1 MSRNYRVSW
10 ITLILIKRGWF
21 TKAEYFAEFAP
32 EYIDPN
38 TREKQIGR
46 DIRVVKDVF
55 EDYGYGKVVY
65 NLAEKRYEVLENEQ

>member
-10 ITLILIKRGWF
+10 ITLTLMKRGWF

-32 EYIDPN
+32 EYIGPS

-55 EDYGYGKVVY
+55 DDYGYGKVVY
-65 NLAEKRYEVLENEQ
+65 NLADKRYEVLGNEI

>member
-10 ITLILIKRGWF
+10 ITLNLMKRGWF

-55 EDYGYGKVVY
+55 DDYGCGKVVY
-65 NLAEKRYEVLENEQ
+65 NLADKRYEVLGNEI

>member
-10 ITLILIKRGWF
+10 ITAILIKRGWF

-38 TREKQIGR
+38 TREKQIVR

-55 EDYGYGKVVY
+55 EDYVFGKVVY
-65 NLAEKRYEVLENEQ
+65 NLGDKRYEVLDNE

>member
-1 MSRNYRVSW
+1 MNRNYRVSW
-10 ITLILIKRGWF
+10 ITATLMKQGWF
-21 TKAEYFAEFAP
+21 TKAEYFSEFAP

-65 NLAEKRYEVLENEQ
+65 NLGDKRYEVLDNE

>member
-10 ITLILIKRGWF
+10 ITLTLIKRGWF

-32 EYIDPN
+32 EYIDPD

-55 EDYGYGKVVY
+55 DDYGYGKVFY
-65 NLAEKRYEVLENEQ
+65 NLADKRYEVLDNDI

>member
-10 ITLILIKRGWF
+10 ITLTLMKRGWF
-21 TKAEYFAEFAP
+21 TKAEYFAEFVP

-46 DIRVVKDVF
+46 DIRAVKDVF
-55 EDYGYGKVVY
+55 DDYGYGKVVY
-65 NLAEKRYEVLENEQ
+65 NLGDKRYEVLGNE

>member
-1 MSRNYRVSW
+1 MNINYRVSW
-10 ITLILIKRGWF
+10 ITLTLMKRGWF
-21 TKAEYFAEFAP
+21 TKAEYFAEFAL

-46 DIRVVKDVF
+46 DIRVIKDVF

-65 NLAEKRYEVLENEQ
+65 NLGDKRFEVLSNGI